1 MLKCPR
7 ENCKGFLRED
17 SDGYEEFLTCGL
29 CERSYD
35 LEGKPREIFELK
47 KPKRVRPDSIY

>member
-29 CERSYD
+29 CARSYD